1 MYNKITT
8 RGDAPF
14 AFVSALT
21 PCGGRMKNKTIEGQ
35 QLFPAG
41 GWLLEAS
48 CISGLVRMLETV
60 PGGVSDV
67 EA

>member
-1 MYNKITT
+1 
-8 RGDAPF
+8 
-14 AFVSALT
+14 
-21 PCGGRMKNKTIEGQ
+21 MKNKTIEGQ